1 MGAKSYAI
9 LSRTCTG
16 RGVIIGGLALMPM
29 LHVSV
34 VLRPYTNQALRRRT
48 VIVVRRHLMMRR
60 RPCTNQALRRWIT
73 RLRAPGHLRARRRSF
88 RHVARR
94 HVIARVYAMR
104 HQVRLLGMARPLL
117 WVNVIP
123 LRRRQIER

>member
-1 MGAKSYAI
+1 M
-9 LSRTCTG
+9 
-16 RGVIIGGLALMPM
+16 
-29 LHVSV
+29 
-34 VLRPYTNQALRRRT
+34 NQALRRRT
-48 VIVVRRHLMMRR
+48 VIVVQRHLMMCLRRRTVIAVRRHLMMRR

-73 RLRAPGHLRARRRSF
+73 RLRAPGNLRARRRSF

-94 HVIARVYAMR
+94 RKIARVYAMR
-104 HQVRLLGMARPLL
+104 HQVRLLGLARPLL